1 MIRNFFVNA
10 GRNMRKHPGYFA
22 VNVIGLAIGLI
33 SFIFISL
40 YVLNEL
46 SYDKFHSNYSNI
58 YRVKIIGRMAGGEL
72 DQAITAAPM
81 ARAILKDYPEV
92 LKATR
97 VRGMGDWLIGFGDK
111 KFNEEGVLFADST
124 FFDVLDFAMIKG
136 DPQTALVR
144 PRSMVLTEEYAKKY
158 FGDQDPVGQRL
169 TVESDT
175 VLYTVTGIIKNVPD
189 NSHLKFDILASMST
203 YPGISNN
210 QTWVSHNF
218 YTYLVIRD
226 DADIKALQDK
236 FQEMVIN
243 YVGPQLKEILGQT
256 IDDFRK
262 AGNDFSYILEPLK
275 DIHLKGATQYNLEPP
290 GSPSTVVIFAV
301 IALLI
306 LVVAIINYVNLATAK
321 SMARAKEVGV
331 RKVSGA
337 SKSGLVIQ
345 FLAESLITVTVAA
358 LLALL
363 IVYILTPA
371 FNQVIGKQLS
381 LENLNNA
388 RGIAIMIVLVLFIGT
403 ASGFYP
409 AFVLASFNPSTVLK
423 GTMNPG
429 SMSKRL
435 RAVLVVFQFTVS
447 IIIIIGSIVVTRQLN
462 LLTRKDLGF
471 DKENLIILRR
481 ADAFWQQ
488 MESFRSQALEIP
500 GVENAGFSRAVP
512 GTNFNNNAFFKD
524 NDPEK
529 NTYLINQAQVSLD
542 FPEAL
547 GVQLAEG
554 RFFSREF
561 GTDSTSVLI
570 NESAVR
576 FLGLEDPLNQFILQ
590 PGGPQEWIRYK
601 IIGVMKD
608 FNIES
613 MHKEIGPVC
622 FTINRGG
629 GGDQFAVIRLS
640 GVNVGGTIA
649 EIEKLWK
656 TYTPDMPFHHEFFAD
671 KWNNLYTSEMKTGKI
686 FLLFSFLAIFIACIG
701 LIGLV
706 TYITNR
712 RTREIG
718 IRKSYGASTL
728 VVLALLS
735 KEMFNIILISSL
747 FAYPVAW
754 FGSVYWLEGF
764 ASRISVSPMFFILA
778 TLITLVIGWLSIMS
792 QTIKA
797 ANYNPASALR
807 IE

>member
-1 MIRNFFVNA
+1 M
-10 GRNMRKHPGYFA
+10 
-22 VNVIGLAIGLI
+22 
-33 SFIFISL
+33 
-40 YVLNEL
+40 
-46 SYDKFHSNYSNI
+46 
-58 YRVKIIGRMAGGEL
+58 
-72 DQAITAAPM
+72 
-81 ARAILKDYPEV
+81 
-92 LKATR
+92 
-97 VRGMGDWLIGFGDK
+97 
-111 KFNEEGVLFADST
+111 
-124 FFDVLDFAMIKG
+124 
-136 DPQTALVR
+136 
-144 PRSMVLTEEYAKKY
+144 
-158 FGDQDPVGQRL
+158 
-169 TVESDT
+169 
-175 VLYTVTGIIKNVPD
+175 TGIIRNVPD
-189 NSHLKFDILASMST
+189 NSHLKFDILASLST

-218 YTYLVIRD
+218 YTYLIVRD

-236 FQEMVIN
+236 FQEMVIT

-262 AGNDFSYILEPLK
+262 AGNDFSYILEPLE

-290 GSPSTVVIFAV
+290 GSPATVLIFAA
-301 IALLI
+301 IAILI
-306 LVVAIINYVNLATAK
+306 LLVAIINYINLATAK
-321 SMARAKEVGV
+321 SMARAKEVGI

-337 SKSGLVIQ
+337 SKAGLLVQ
-345 FLAESLITVTVAA
+345 FLAESLIVVSIAA

-363 IVYILTPA
+363 IVYVLTPS
-371 FNQVIGKQLS
+371 FNQVIGKHLS
-381 LENLNNA
+381 LGTLTNFK
-388 RGIAIMIVLVLFIGT
+388 GIAILVALVVFVGT

-435 RAVLVVFQFTVS
+435 RGILVIFQFTVS
-447 IIIIIGSIVVTRQLN
+447 IIIIIGSIIVSRQLN
-462 LLTRKDLGF
+462 FLTKKDLGF
-471 DKENLIILRR
+471 DKENLLILRR
-481 ADAFWQQ
+481 TDAFWQQ
-488 MESFRSQALEIP
+488 MESFMTQVLEIP
-500 GVENAGFSRAVP
+500 GVEKAGFSRSVP

-529 NTYLINQAQVSLD
+529 NTYLINQAQVSFG

-554 RFFSREF
+554 RYFSKEF
-561 GTDSTSVLI
+561 STDSTAILI

-576 FLGLEDPLNQFILQ
+576 FLGLKDPLNQFLLQ
-590 PGGPQEWIRYK
+590 PGGPQDWIRYR

-622 FTINRGG
+622 FTVNRGG

-640 GVNVGGTIA
+640 GNNVGGSIS

-656 TYTPDMPFHHEFFAD
+656 TFTPNMPFQHEFFAD

-686 FLLFSFLAIFIACIG
+686 FLIFSFLAIFIACIG

-718 IRKSYGASTL
+718 IRKSYGASTPII
-728 VVLALLS
+728 LALLS
-735 KEMFNIILISSL
+735 KEMINIILISSL

-754 FGSVYWLEGF
+754 FGSAYWLEGF
-764 ASRISVSPMFFILA
+764 ASRIPVSPAFFIVA
-778 TLITLVIGWLSIMS
+778 TLITLIIGWLSIMS

-797 ANYNPASALR
+797 ASYNPAAALR